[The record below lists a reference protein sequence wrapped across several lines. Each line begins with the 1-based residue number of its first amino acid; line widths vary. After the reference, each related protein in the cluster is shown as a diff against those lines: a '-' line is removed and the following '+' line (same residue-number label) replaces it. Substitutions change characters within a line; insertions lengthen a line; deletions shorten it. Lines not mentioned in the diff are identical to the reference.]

1 MLKDIEKAM
10 PGKNQR
16 NISLSDAA
24 SEEFQLVADWLGVPQ
39 ASLMRQ
45 KLEEAHQSPAF
56 ASVVRRAKAA
66 QKASAEVSDLTKELR
81 TAIKGNEEAAA
92 LLDKLE
98 SELGVLL
105 GKVPR
110 SGDS

>member
-1 MLKDIEKAM
+1 MPKNIEKAM

-56 ASVVRRAKAA
+56 ASVVRRAKAS
-66 QKASAEVSDLTKELR
+66 QRASAEISQLTRELR
-81 TAIKGNEEAAA
+81 SEIASNENAIA

-98 SELGVLL
+98 SELETLL
-105 GKVPR
+105 GKVPG
-110 SGDS
+110 SDSH

>member
-1 MLKDIEKAM
+1 M

-16 NISLSDAA
+16 NITLSDSAA
-24 SEEFQLVADWLGVPQ
+24 AEFQLVADWLGVPQ

-66 QKASAEVSDLTKELR
+66 QKAEAEIAQLTKDLR
-81 TAIKGNEEAAA
+81 GSIIKDKKAIA
-92 LLDKLE
+92 LLDELE
-98 SELGVLL
+98 AQLQPLL